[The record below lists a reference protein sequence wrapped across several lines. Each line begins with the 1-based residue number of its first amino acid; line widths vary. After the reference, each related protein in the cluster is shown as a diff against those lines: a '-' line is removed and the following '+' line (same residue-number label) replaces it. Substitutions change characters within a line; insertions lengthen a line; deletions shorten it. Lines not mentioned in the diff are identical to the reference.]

1 MCVFK
6 KIYNKACQ
14 VEEKM
19 LFKQYQINE
28 NNISNYDLNKYI
40 NDNIND
46 NNGRYLLLEIKSN
59 LSILIV
65 KNIKIENPEKR
76 NIEFINGSPF
86 SDDDNNKDYRC
97 NKVIEIQEYVDK
109 QDPIY
114 MIYIIRIIK

>member
-1 MCVFK
+1 
-6 KIYNKACQ
+6 
-14 VEEKM
+14 M
-19 LFKQYQINE
+19 LFEQYQINE

-76 NIEFINGSPF
+76 DIEFINGSPF
-86 SDDDNNKDYRC
+86 YDDDNNKDYRY